1 MTRVATL
8 MGVTLPSRLLSRR
21 QTRRYPP
28 QMDAVDA
35 DAGLAEVLRLAAS
48 AEPRCGAVTVVAVDG
63 PSAAGKTTLSR
74 RLAAALHVPVVHL
87 DAIYPGWD
95 GLADAVPLVTSQVLE
110 PLARGERAAYRRWDW
125 MRDRWGGTAEVPM
138 VSLLV
143 LEGVGS
149 SVGTAGT
156 YASVRVW
163 VEAPRDVR
171 FERGIARDGEAY
183 RPNWERWARQE
194 VALFAADRTR
204 DRADVVI
211 DTSVPLSAT

>member
-1 MTRVATL
+1 
-8 MGVTLPSRLLSRR
+8 MGGR
-21 QTRRYPP
+21 QRRRYPAAV
-28 QMDAVDA
+28 DALDA
-35 DAGLAEVLRLAAS
+35 DAGFTQALRLAVA

-74 RLAAALHVPVVHL
+74 RLGAALRAPVVHM

-95 GLADAVPLVTSQVLE
+95 GLADAVPLVTRQILE
-110 PLARGERAAYRRWDW
+110 PLARGDRAAYRRWDW
-125 MRDRWGGTAEVPM
+125 MRERWGRTVEVPT
-138 VSLLV
+138 VPLLV

-149 SVGTAGT
+149 SVGTAGD

-163 VEAPRDVR
+163 VEASRDVR

-183 RPNWERWARQE
+183 RPNWERWALQE

-204 DRADVVI
+204 DRADVVM
-211 DTSVPLSAT
+211 DTTVL